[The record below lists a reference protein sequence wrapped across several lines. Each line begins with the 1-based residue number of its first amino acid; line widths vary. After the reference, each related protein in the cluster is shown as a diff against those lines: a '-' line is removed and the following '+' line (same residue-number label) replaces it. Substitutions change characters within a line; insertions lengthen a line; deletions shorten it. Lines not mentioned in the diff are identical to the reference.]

1 MDWGTNTDR
10 GTASGHWE
18 GNSANSTGR
27 ITEEQSREFLLNVSV
42 ETALVS
48 CSITKHSFQLDFI
61 VWQDIG
67 SCNAPEGRKGSI
79 KQVLKLGKKII
90 RERNNGTCF
99 NELVNGL

>member
-1 MDWGTNTDR
+1 MDWGTYIDR

-27 ITEEQSREFLLNVSV
+27 ITKEQSREFPLNASV

-48 CSITKHSFQLDFI
+48 CSITEHSFQFDFI

-67 SCNAPEGRKGSI
+67 GCNAPEGRKGSV
-79 KQVLKLGKKII
+79 KQVLKLGEKII